1 MRFVCDFHLHSR
13 YSRGTSN
20 DMGLEHMARWAKL
33 KGISLLGTGDFT
45 HPAWFLELK
54 EKLRP
59 SDLNGLYEFQG
70 IYFMLTAEVANFF
83 QVDGKGHKMH
93 NLIFSPSLEVS
104 LRINQRLRR
113 LNSLSADGRPALSVS
128 SLDLLKIVKDISP
141 DAYIVPAHAWTPWFS
156 LFGSRSGFDSI
167 EECFGDA
174 SSEIFAIETGLSSD
188 PPMNWRLSA
197 LDRVTLI
204 SNSDAHSPSRIG
216 REANVFS
223 EKIDFYEI
231 KRVLQNKDRSKFL
244 FTIEFFPEEGKYHF
258 DGHRFCN
265 VLMSP
270 EESRKHNLNCPVCGK
285 PLTVGVMHRV
295 EDLADR
301 KDGFQPENAIPFKRL
316 IPLDEIIAQVL
327 KKSPDSV
334 AVQNEYFKL
343 IQTFSSELSVL
354 LDAPIPYLEKMTTLS
369 LSRAI
374 ACMREGKVK
383 ISPGYDGE
391 YGKIEID
398 LQGDE
403 EVPQPEPTQIS
414 LF

>member
-1 MRFVCDFHLHSR
+1 
-13 YSRGTSN
+13 
-20 DMGLEHMARWAKL
+20 MGLEHMVRWAKL

-54 EKLRP
+54 EKLRS

-70 IYFMLTAEVANFF
+70 IYFLLTAEVANFF
-83 QVDGKGHKMH
+83 QVDGKAHKMH

-113 LNSLSADGRPALSVS
+113 FNSLSVDGRPALSIS
-128 SLDLLKIVKDISP
+128 ALDLLKIVKDISP
-141 DAYIVPAHAWTPWFS
+141 EAYIVPAHAWTPWFS

-167 EECFGDA
+167 EECFGED
-174 SSEIFAIETGLSSD
+174 SKEIFAIETGLSSD

-197 LDRVTLI
+197 LDGITLI
-204 SNSDAHSPSRIG
+204 SNSDAHSPSRLG

-223 EKIDFYEI
+223 EKLDFNEL
-231 KRVLQNKDRSKFL
+231 KKALRTKDRSRFL

-270 EESRKHNLNCPVCGK
+270 EESRKHKLVCPVCGK
-285 PLTVGVMHRV
+285 PLTIGVMHRV

-301 KDGFQPENAIPFKRL
+301 QDGYQPENTIPFKRL

-327 KKSPDSV
+327 KKAPESM
-334 AVQNEYFKL
+334 AVQNEYLKL
-343 IQTFSSELSVL
+343 VQAFSNELNVL
-354 LDAPIPYLEKMTTLS
+354 LDVPLSFLEKSAS
-369 LSRAI
+369 LGLVKAI
-374 ACMREGKVK
+374 SLMREGKVK
-383 ISPGYDGE
+383 ITPGYDGN
-391 YGKIEID
+391 YGKIEIP
-398 LQGDE
+398 LDE
-403 EVPQPEPTQIS
+403 EEKKAPPEPTQIS